1 MLGGEGL
8 EVPGVLQGLQ
18 LVADAPVEQA
28 DEVQAVQLELQTA
41 VQVQEAL
48 AVCHGPP
55 REDVTCE
62 RRGETDVGDSRIK
75 VSLLNQSPS
84 LNLQCDE
91 WNPILND
98 SICVIN

>member
-41 VQVQEAL
+41 VQVQKAL

-55 REDVTCE
+55 RNDITWTERHWSRVTC
-62 RRGETDVGDSRIK
+62 R
-75 VSLLNQSPS
+75 
-84 LNLQCDE
+84 
-91 WNPILND
+91 
-98 SICVIN
+98 